1 VDAGEVDEVYQDYEV
16 SCSFNID
23 PNSALDSLLDNANDV
38 IVPKERAQELS
49 KKRKRKIFNVLN
61 ISYYVIHILYYI
73 LCISYYFFL
82 FHITF
87 LIFHITFFI
96 HTHLCFF

>member
-73 LCISYYFFL
+73 ICISYYVLATYSLVLVFNRMSKKL
-82 FHITF
+82 KVV
-87 LIFHITFFI
+87 LK
-96 HTHLCFF
+96 